1 MNRIAA
7 RRKCNRVSAQK
18 SREKK
23 KQETQEIFQVG
34 IVIHLLNIQSYSVIF
49 KEISQNHSCLY
60 KCWKKNVIS
69 LFVYFVINKKKY
81 TCSCIIQK

>member
-23 KQETQEIFQVG
+23 KQETQEIYQVG
-34 IVIHLLNIQSYSVIF
+34 IIIHLLNIQ
-49 KEISQNHSCLY
+49 LY
-60 KCWKKNVIS
+60 
-69 LFVYFVINKKKY
+69 
-81 TCSCIIQK
+81 

>member
-49 KEISQNHSCLY
+49 KEISQNHLCLY
-60 KCWKKNVIS
+60 KCYKKNVIS

-81 TCSCIIQK
+81 TCTCIIQK